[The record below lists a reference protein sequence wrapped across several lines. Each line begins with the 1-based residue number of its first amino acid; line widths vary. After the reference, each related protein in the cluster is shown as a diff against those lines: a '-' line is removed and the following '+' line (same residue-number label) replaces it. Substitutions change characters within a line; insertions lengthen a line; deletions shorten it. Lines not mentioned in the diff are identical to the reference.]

1 MRTTRSLRASIGI
14 LATSLFISLSPLAA
28 RADVSDEDRST
39 ARTLAVEGQVALD
52 KNDFA
57 TAEDRFTRA
66 NALVHAPTLML
77 GMARARVGLGKLLSA
92 QEIYNTILREG
103 VPAGAPPAFARA
115 LDDAKKE
122 VAALAPRVPSITIV
136 VKGAASADVT
146 IDGKAVPPAAIG
158 VKRSADPGKHIIKAI
173 AAGMAPF
180 EVTVTIG
187 EGKNETVTVEL
198 KPQGAVVPPPVKAP
212 QDKPKEPPKG
222 DVKPVKPAP
231 ATSEPPKSQ
240 AANNRGSLQRTLGFA
255 GIGVGGAALIM
266 GAVTGGLALGKHG
279 DLKEQCPNGTCP
291 ESAFG
296 TLDSYHLM
304 GTLSTVGFVVGG
316 VFAATGVVLV
326 ATAPKAKTGAPAK
339 QGVWISPV
347 VSPSYLGVE
356 GSF

>member
-198 KPQGAVVPPPVKAP
+198 KPQGAVVPPPVKPP